1 MFLCICKAVK
11 VSEAVDAA
19 RDGIDSPAL
28 IRQFFGFDDAECC
41 GRCADQ
47 IDAVADVVL
56 VELRKADR
64 VVYPAPA
71 LVRA

>member
-19 RDGIDSPAL
+19 REGIDLPVL
-28 IRQFFGFDDAECC
+28 IRRYFGFDDDECC

-47 IDAVADVVL
+47 IDVVADLVL

-64 VVYPAPA
+64 VLYPAPA